1 MKQRF
6 IKIPSAVCGN
16 LCKSVAHFSFSTL
29 MSNRF
34 IKSPFLCVLLILLA
48 ARSNSSAA
56 EKTVDD
62 FRAAAAKANA
72 VLTIPDWEQTPQA
85 VEGSMKH
92 AIAKANAALDQ
103 IGSQDLSKVTFK
115 STVVALDDATYQAG
129 LAANKA
135 TIIKETNT
143 NPAMRSAGENAVK
156 AFQDWAVGID
166 YREDVYKAIKAFAD
180 THPKLTGEDEKLL
193 RETLRDYRRAGLELP
208 PDQRKEVEQ
217 LRKELSKLGTDFDSN
232 VVKATAPVMFTK
244 ADLDGLPDS
253 FFASPGIKTGDD
265 VYTVMANVTWQFN
278 TVEENAKSE
287 ATRKQLYV
295 IRETLAKDTNIPV
308 LNQLLTL
315 RNKIALRLGYKS
327 WDDYQTEVKMAKTGA
342 NAEKYINDLVTGSQP
357 KFDSELAELQKLKAA
372 ETNDPNAPIKV
383 WDWRYYSNQ
392 RNKQKYAIDKEALRV
407 YFPFQKAL
415 DGMFNIYQNIFGLK
429 FEKIAAP
436 YKWIDDLQ
444 LYLVTDSATGEPL
457 GMFYLDMFPREGKF
471 NHFAQFDIISGKLLP
486 DGKYQRPTVALL
498 CNFPPATGDK
508 PSLLTHQDVETLF
521 HEFGHALHSI
531 VTRAK
536 YGRFAGTHVPGDFVE
551 APSQMLQNWV
561 WDKKVLD
568 TFAAD
573 YRDSS
578 KKIPAEIV
586 KKMNDT
592 KLANAGVL
600 YRRQFAF
607 ASLDLALHDQHP
619 EDASYDCVAI
629 SNPTLEKVFL
639 PIDPSTTFVSYF
651 GHLNG
656 YDAGYYGYAWADA
669 IAADMATVFEKAK
682 DGYLDKQ
689 AGMKLRREIYEPGD
703 SRDVNVSVEKFL
715 GRKQSVQPFLKKIGI
730 GPEEKKKAPAG
741 PS

>member
-1 MKQRF
+1 
-6 IKIPSAVCGN
+6 
-16 LCKSVAHFSFSTL
+16 
-29 MSNRF
+29 MSNISKR
-34 IKSPFLCVLLILLA
+34 ILFLYPLLFFA
-48 ARSNSSAA
+48 VSNSSFSAA
-56 EKTVDD
+56 ELKTVDD
-62 FRAAAAKANA
+62 FRGAAAKANA
-72 VLTIPDWEQTPQA
+72 VLTIPDWEQTPEA
-85 VEGSMKH
+85 VEASMKN

-103 IGSQDLSKVTFK
+103 IGAQDLGKVTFK
-115 STVVALDDATYQAG
+115 SAVVALDDVTYQAS
-129 LAANKA
+129 LAANRA
-135 TIIKETNT
+135 TIIKETNK
-143 NPAMRSAGENAVK
+143 NPAMRTAAENAVK
-156 AFQDWAVGID
+156 AFQEWAVGVD

-193 RETLRDYRRAGLELP
+193 KET
-208 PDQRKEVEQ
+208 
-217 LRKELSKLGTDFDSN
+217 SKLGTDFDTN
-232 VVKATAPVMFTK
+232 IVKAVAPVMFTK
-244 ADLDGLPDS
+244 ADLDGLPES

-295 IRETLAKDTNIPV
+295 IRETLAKDTNVPV
-308 LNQLLTL
+308 LNQMLAL

-327 WDDYQTEVKMAKTGA
+327 WDDYQTEVKMAKSGA
-342 NAEKYINDLVTGSQP
+342 NAEKYINDLVAGIQP
-357 KFDSELAELQKLKAA
+357 KFDSEVAELQKLKAA
-372 ETNDPNAPIKV
+372 DTNDPNAKIEV

-392 RNKQKYAIDKEALRV
+392 RNKQKYAVDKEALRA

-415 DGMFNIYQNIFGLK
+415 DGMFNIYQSIFGLK

-444 LYLVTDSATGEPL
+444 LYLVTDSAKGEPL

-498 CNFPPATGDK
+498 CNFPPASADN

-531 VTRAK
+531 VTRPK

-573 YRDSS
+573 YRDPSR
-578 KKIPAEIV
+578 KIPAEIV
-586 KKMNDT
+586 KKMNDA
-592 KLANAGVL
+592 KLANAAVF

-607 ASLDLALHDQHP
+607 ASLDLALHDPHP
-619 EDASYDCVAI
+619 EDMPYDCVAI
-629 SNPTLEKVFL
+629 SNPILEKVFL

-703 SRDVNVSVEKFL
+703 SRDVNVSIEKFL
-715 GRKQSVQPFLKKIGI
+715 GRKQSIKPFLKKIGI
-730 GPEEKKKAPAG
+730 GPEDKKKAPAG
-741 PS
+741 PSQEGR

>member
-1 MKQRF
+1 MK
-6 IKIPSAVCGN
+6 SSL
-16 LCKSVAHFSFSTL
+16 LCLLIIAATSSTL
-29 MSNRF
+29 
-34 IKSPFLCVLLILLA
+34 LTADL
-48 ARSNSSAA
+48 
-56 EKTVDD
+56 KTVDD

-72 VLTIPDWEQTPQA
+72 VLTVPDWEQTPEA
-85 VEGSMKH
+85 VEASMKD
-92 AIAKANAALDQ
+92 AIATANAALDQ
-103 IGSQDLSKVTFK
+103 IGAQDLGKVTFK

-143 NPAMRSAGENAVK
+143 NPAMRTAGENAVK
-156 AFQDWAVGID
+156 AFQEWAVGID

-193 RETLRDYRRAGLELP
+193 KEILRDYRRAGLELP
-208 PDQRKEVEQ
+208 PDQRREIEQ

-232 VVKATAPVMFTK
+232 IVKANAPVMFTK

-287 ATRKQLYV
+287 ATRKQLYL
-295 IRETLAKDTNIPV
+295 IREMLAKDTNVPV
-308 LNQLLTL
+308 LNQMLAL

-342 NAEKYINDLVTGSQP
+342 NAEKYINDLVSGSQP
-357 KFDSELAELQKLKAA
+357 KFDSEVAELQKLKAA
-372 ETNDPNAPIKV
+372 DTNDRNAKLEV

-392 RNKQKYAIDKEALRV
+392 RNKQKYAVDKEALRA

-429 FEKIAAP
+429 FEKIVAP

-444 LYLVTDSATGEPL
+444 LYLVTDAATGEPL

-498 CNFPPATGDK
+498 CNFPPATADK

-573 YRDSS
+573 YRDPS
-578 KKIPAEIV
+578 KKIPTEIV
-586 KKMNDT
+586 KKMNDA
-592 KLANAGVL
+592 KLANSGVL

-607 ASLDLALHDQHP
+607 ASLDLALHNQHP
-619 EDASYDCVAI
+619 EDLPYDCVAV
-629 SNPTLEKVFL
+629 SNPILEKVFL

-682 DGYLDKQ
+682 DGYLDKL

-703 SRDVNVSVEKFL
+703 SRDVNVSIEKFL
-715 GRKQSVQPFLKKIGI
+715 GRKQSIQPFLKKIGI

-741 PS
+741 PSQESR

>member
-1 MKQRF
+1 
-6 IKIPSAVCGN
+6 
-16 LCKSVAHFSFSTL
+16 
-29 MSNRF
+29 MSNYSS
-34 IKSPFLCVLLILLA
+34 KAVFLRVPLIFLA
-48 ARSNSSAA
+48 SSLVVSAA
-56 EKTVDD
+56 ELKTVDD

-72 VLTIPDWEQTPQA
+72 VLTIPDWEQTPEA
-85 VEGSMKH
+85 VEATMKD
-92 AIAKANAALDQ
+92 AIVKANAALDQ
-103 IGSQDLSKVTFK
+103 IGAQDLGKVTFK
-115 STVVALDDATYQAG
+115 TTVIALDDVTYQAS

-143 NPAMRSAGENAVK
+143 NPAMRTAAENAVK

-166 YREDVYKAIKAFAD
+166 YREDVYRAIKTFAD
-180 THPKLTGEDEKLL
+180 THAKLTGEDEKLL
-193 RETLRDYRRAGLELP
+193 KETLRDYRRAGLDLP

-217 LRKELSKLGTDFDSN
+217 LRKELSKLGTDFDTN
-232 VVKATAPVMFTK
+232 IVKAEAPVMFTK
-244 ADLDGLPDS
+244 ADLDGLPES

-287 ATRKQLYV
+287 ATRKQLYLV
-295 IRETLAKDTNIPV
+295 RETLAKDANVTV
-308 LNQLLTL
+308 LNQMLAL

-327 WDDYQTEVKMAKTGA
+327 WDDYQTEIKMAKTGA
-342 NAEKYINDLVTGSQP
+342 NAEKYINDLVTGIQP
-357 KFDSELAELQKLKAA
+357 KFDTEVAELQKLKAA
-372 ETNDPNAPIKV
+372 DTNDPNAKIMV
-383 WDWRYYSNQ
+383 WDWRYYDNQ
-392 RNKQKYAIDKEALRV
+392 RNKQKYNVDKEALRA
-407 YFPFQKAL
+407 YFPFQKVL
-415 DGMFNIYQNIFGLK
+415 DGMFNIYQSIFGLK
-429 FEKIAAP
+429 FERIAAP
-436 YKWIDDLQ
+436 YKWVDDLQ
-444 LYLVTDSATGEPL
+444 LYVVTDSATGEPL

-486 DGKYQRPTVALL
+486 NGKYQRPTVALL
-498 CNFPPATGDK
+498 CNFPPASGDA
-508 PSLLTHQDVETLF
+508 PSLMTHQDVETLF

-536 YGRFAGTHVPGDFVE
+536 SGRFAGTHVPGDFVE

-573 YRDSS
+573 YRDPS
-578 KKIPAEIV
+578 KKIPVDIV
-586 KKMNDT
+586 KKLNDA
-592 KLANAGVL
+592 KLANAGIL

-607 ASLDLALHDQHP
+607 ASLDLALHDPHP
-619 EDASYDCVAI
+619 EEMPYDSVAI
-629 SNPTLEKVFL
+629 SNPILEKVFL

-669 IAADMATVFEKAK
+669 IAADMATVFGKAK

-703 SRDVNVSVEKFL
+703 SRDVNGSIEKFL
-715 GRKQSVQPFLKKIGI
+715 GRKQSIEPFLKKIGI
-730 GPEEKKKAPAG
+730 GTQDKKKAPAG
-741 PS
+741 PSQENR

>member
-1 MKQRF
+1 
-6 IKIPSAVCGN
+6 
-16 LCKSVAHFSFSTL
+16 
-29 MSNRF
+29 MSNHSLKF
-34 IKSPFLCVLLILLA
+34 TFLCVPLIFLGSVSML
-48 ARSNSSAA
+48 SAV
-56 EKTVDD
+56 ELKTVDD
-62 FRAAAAKANA
+62 FRGAAAKANA
-72 VLTIPDWEQTPQA
+72 VLTIPDWEQTPKA
-85 VEGSMKH
+85 VEAAMKD

-103 IGSQDLSKVTFK
+103 IGAGDLSKVTFK
-115 STVVALDDATYQAG
+115 STVVALDDVTYQAS

-143 NPAMRSAGENAVK
+143 NPAMRTAAENAVK
-156 AFQDWAVGID
+156 AFQDWAVGVD

-180 THPKLTGEDEKLL
+180 THQKLSGEDEKLL
-193 RETLRDYRRAGLELP
+193 KETLRDYRRAGLDLP
-208 PDQRKEVEQ
+208 PDQRKEVEE
-217 LRKELSKLGTDFDSN
+217 LRKELSRLGTDFDSN
-232 VVKATAPVMFTK
+232 IVKANAPVMFTK
-244 ADLDGLPDS
+244 ADLDGLPES
-253 FFASPGIKTGDD
+253 FFNSPGIKTGDD

-278 TVEENAKSE
+278 TVEENAKNE
-287 ATRKQLYV
+287 ATRKQLYLV
-295 IRETLAKDTNIPV
+295 RESLAKNNVSV
-308 LNQLLTL
+308 LNQMLAL

-327 WDDYQTEVKMAKTGA
+327 WDDYQTEVKMAKSGA
-342 NAEKYINDLVTGSQP
+342 NAEKYINDLVAGIQP
-357 KFDSELAELQKLKAA
+357 KFDNEVAEMRKMKAA
-372 ETNDPNAPIKV
+372 DTNDPNAKIMV

-392 RNKQKYAIDKEALRV
+392 LNKQKYAVDKEALRA
-407 YFPFQKAL
+407 YFPFQKVL
-415 DGMFNIYQNIFGLK
+415 DGMFNIYQNIFALK

-436 YKWIDDLQ
+436 YKWVDDLQ

-498 CNFPPATGDK
+498 CNFPPATGDT
-508 PSLLTHQDVETLF
+508 PSLMTHQDVETLF

-531 VTRAK
+531 VTRAN
-536 YGRFAGTHVPGDFVE
+536 YGRFAGSHVPGDFVE

-573 YRDSS
+573 YHDPS
-578 KKIPAEIV
+578 KKIPADLV
-586 KKMNDT
+586 KKLNDA
-592 KLANAGVL
+592 KLANAGVF

-607 ASLDLALHDQHP
+607 ASLDLALHDPHP
-619 EDASYDCVAI
+619 EDMPYDSVAI
-629 SNPTLEKVFL
+629 SNPILEKVFL

-703 SRDVNVSVEKFL
+703 SRDVNQSIEKFL
-715 GRKQSVQPFLKKIGI
+715 GRKQSIEPFLKKIGI
-730 GPEEKKKAPAG
+730 GTQDKNIGAQEKKKVPAG
-741 PS
+741 PSQESK

>member
-1 MKQRF
+1 
-6 IKIPSAVCGN
+6 
-16 LCKSVAHFSFSTL
+16 
-29 MSNRF
+29 MSKHF
-34 IKSPFLCVLLILLA
+34 IKSAPLCISLIFVASSLNL
-48 ARSNSSAA
+48 SAA
-56 EKTVDD
+56 ELKTVDD

-72 VLTIPDWEQTPQA
+72 VLTLPDWEQTPDA
-85 VEGSMKH
+85 IEASMNN
-92 AIAKANAALDQ
+92 AIAKANGALDQ
-103 IGSQDLSKVTFK
+103 IGAQDLSKVTFK
-115 STVVALDDATYQAG
+115 STVVALDDLGYQAAN
-129 LAANKA
+129 AANKA

-143 NPAMRSAGENAVK
+143 NPAMRAAAENAVK
-156 AFQDWAVGID
+156 TYQEWAVGVD
-166 YREDVYKAIKAFAD
+166 YREDVYKAVKAFAD

-193 RETLRDYRRAGLELP
+193 KETMRDYRRAGLELP

-217 LRKELSKLGTDFDSN
+217 LRKELSKLGTDFDTNIVNS
-232 VVKATAPVMFTK
+232 TAPVMFAKT
-244 ADLDGLPDS
+244 DLEGLPES
-253 FFASPGIKTGDD
+253 FLASPGIRTGDD

-278 TVEENAKSE
+278 TVQENAKSE

-295 IRETLAKDTNIPV
+295 IRDSLGKNKNVPV
-308 LNQLLTL
+308 LNEMLAL

-327 WDDYQTEVKMAKTGA
+327 WDDYQTEIKMAKTGT
-342 NAEKYINDLVTGSQP
+342 NAEKYINDLVAGSQP
-357 KFDSELAELQKLKAA
+357 KFDSEVAELQKLKAA
-372 ETNDPNAPIKV
+372 DTNDPNARIMV

-392 RNKQKYAIDKEALRV
+392 RDKQKYAVDKEALRTF
-407 YFPFQKAL
+407 FPFQKVL
-415 DGMFNIYQNIFGLK
+415 DGMFSIYQNIFGLK
-429 FEKIAAP
+429 FQKIVAP

-444 LYLVTDSATGEPL
+444 LYLVTDSGTGEPL

-471 NHFAQFDIISGKLLP
+471 NHFAEFEIVGGKLLP

-498 CNFPPATGDK
+498 CNFPPPNGDT
-508 PSLLTHQDVETLF
+508 PSLMTHQDVETLF
-521 HEFGHALHSI
+521 HEFGHCLHTI

-573 YRDSS
+573 YKDPS

-586 KKMNDT
+586 KKMNDA
-592 KLANAGVL
+592 KLANAGVF

-607 ASLDLALHDQHP
+607 ASLDLALHDPHP
-619 EDASYDCVAI
+619 EDMPYDCVAI
-629 SNPTLEKVFL
+629 SNPILEKVFL

-689 AGMKLRREIYEPGD
+689 AGMKLRREIYEVGD
-703 SRDVNVSVEKFL
+703 SREVNISIEKFL

-730 GPEEKKKAPAG
+730 GPQETKKAPAG
-741 PS
+741 PSHESR